1 MESRTCPCSGFFN
14 RKVSDVER
22 YIETERLII
31 KPLSQEDAPEVFE
44 WASDKIVNRF
54 LPYQPYKSVAQ
65 VRKWIASIE
74 DEDYEFGFFLKDG
87 GKCIGSGSIGRN
99 QNGDYDLG
107 YNFNRNYWG
116 RGYATEAGKAL
127 IDWAYHQL
135 GARSFA
141 SNHAIENVASGRV
154 IEKCGFQFSHY
165 GQYSRFDG
173 SETFDAKFYRMIL
186 E

>member
-1 MESRTCPCSGFFN
+1 M
-14 RKVSDVER
+14 ER